1 MKSSASESKPFHSR
15 SRGEIPGRARRK
27 ERLSRSKLKQAF
39 LIDSVAELLNRASEC
54 PGVEWWRNMSLLSL
68 KWKWK
73 ESDIHNKLNEL
84 TKCLFACQSPGVKNS
99 SNMGTTTSSCHVEE
113 TVASHYDHAAVLEE
127 KIDGSASLRLHRITS
142 YRFEAI
148 LYNPQYSPNCF
159 SLYRLAD
166 EVEARK
172 KFK

>member
-1 MKSSASESKPFHSR
+1 
-15 SRGEIPGRARRK
+15 
-27 ERLSRSKLKQAF
+27 
-39 LIDSVAELLNRASEC
+39 
-54 PGVEWWRNMSLLSL
+54 
-68 KWKWK
+68 
-73 ESDIHNKLNEL
+73 
-84 TKCLFACQSPGVKNS
+84 
-99 SNMGTTTSSCHVEE
+99 MGTTTSSCHVEE

>member
-1 MKSSASESKPFHSR
+1 MK
-15 SRGEIPGRARRK
+15 
-27 ERLSRSKLKQAF
+27 
-39 LIDSVAELLNRASEC
+39 V
-54 PGVEWWRNMSLLSL
+54 
-68 KWKWK
+68 
-73 ESDIHNKLNEL
+73 ESDVRNKLTNV
-84 TKCLFACQSPGVKNS
+84 PGVKNS

-113 TVASHYDHAAVLEE
+113 TVASHYDHAPVLEE
-127 KIDGSASLRLHRITS
+127 KIDGSACLRLHRITS

-159 SLYRLAD
+159 SLYRLAE